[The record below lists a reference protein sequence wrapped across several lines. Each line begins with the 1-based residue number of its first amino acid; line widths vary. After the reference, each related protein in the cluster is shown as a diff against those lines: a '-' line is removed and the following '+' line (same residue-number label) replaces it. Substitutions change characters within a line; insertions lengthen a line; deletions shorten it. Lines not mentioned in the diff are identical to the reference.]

1 MMNVHLLNKNYIFKK
16 LKSLELEMCKNYFTN
31 KPVLYVQ
38 KGKIDII
45 YAKLLFFLAFIDPF
59 AL

>member
-1 MMNVHLLNKNYIFKK
+1 
-16 LKSLELEMCKNYFTN
+16 MCKNYFTN

-38 KGKIDII
+38 KGKINII